1 MQVKYFINVTHNTKN
16 IKMIDPIDE
25 LLEWLHSFDDS
36 QFSCNHRNV
45 IEKIWQIK
53 SKNERSKTLKQTSS

>member
-1 MQVKYFINVTHNTKN
+1 
-16 IKMIDPIDE
+16 MIDPIDE

-53 SKNERSKTLKQTSS
+53 SKNERSNKYIQH

>member
-1 MQVKYFINVTHNTKN
+1 
-16 IKMIDPIDE
+16 MIDPLDE

-53 SKNERSKTLKQTSS
+53 SKNERSKTLKQTSSQLISLLIVIFPP

>member
-1 MQVKYFINVTHNTKN
+1 MGGL
-16 IKMIDPIDE
+16 DE

>member
-1 MQVKYFINVTHNTKN
+1 
-16 IKMIDPIDE
+16 MIDPLDE
-25 LLEWLHSFDDS
+25 LLNWLHSFDDS

-53 SKNERSKTLKQTSS
+53 SINERLKTLKQTSS